1 MRPAVFL
8 DRDGTMIHE
17 AGYLSRLDDLRWF
30 PWTTEAIRLLNRAGF
45 VVCVTTNQGGI
56 GLGFFT
62 EAFVAELHGQMT
74 ETIEAA
80 GARVDGWFHC
90 PHHPSAIVEA
100 LRVDCD
106 CRKPRPGLINQAGA
120 RFSIDLRRSF
130 VVGDKLIDVGLA
142 ASTGARG
149 ILVKTGYGDEV
160 ARAHG
165 GDVPGAAYVASDLMA
180 AVAWILAESRPT
192 TSLV

>member
-1 MRPAVFL
+1 
-8 DRDGTMIHE
+8 MIHE

-62 EAFVAELHGQMT
+62 EAFVAELHGSMT
-74 ETIEAA
+74 ETLEAA

-90 PHHPSAIVEA
+90 PHHPSAIIET

-106 CRKPRPGLINQAGA
+106 CRKPRPGMINQAVS
-120 RFSIDLRRSF
+120 RFDIDPSRSF
-130 VVGDKLIDVGLA
+130 VVGDKLIDLGLA
-142 ASTGARG
+142 TNAGARG
-149 ILVKTGYGDEV
+149 VLVKTGYGDDV
-160 ARAHG
+160 AREHD
-165 GDVPGAAYVASDLMA
+165 GDVPGAAYVAADLMA
-180 AVAWILAESRPT
+180 AVAWILAESRPMT
-192 TSLV
+192 ARV